1 MCFAYLYTYYNF
13 KMIYSKIIWTLV
25 GGRDAVIMTYMYLH
39 VLLYTRVVGV
49 CVSVYAYF
57 GGKAKQVCVWVAIV
71 WGQMAIGPKRNNKNK
86 TKPLYCFCFNLL
98 RNFARTYR
106 IWENWS
112 KKKTSTTA
120 PVYVFHVWFRQ
131 KKIVPCSLN
140 CITCILYYE

>member
-1 MCFAYLYTYYNF
+1 MNLICFSCVLLTYILIITLKWFTLKLYEHL
-13 KMIYSKIIWTLV
+13 SAAVTLWLW
-25 GGRDAVIMTYMYLH
+25 RILH
-39 VLLYTRVVGV
+39 VLLYTRIVGV
-49 CVSVYAYF
+49 CLSVYACF

-106 IWENWS
+106 VWENRS

-131 KKIVPCSLN
+131 KKNSTV
-140 CITCILYYE
+140 